1 MIFFFN
7 TLPESICSLLIT
19 TCLFENMRLT
29 KVILHNYR
37 CYSGDVAMSIDD
49 LTCII
54 GRNDVGKSSIMEAL
68 DAFFN
73 DSPTSINKSD
83 LSVTAPAN
91 DQKIEITCSFSGL
104 PAEMVLDTSAS
115 CNLDEEGLLNS
126 NKELEIKRIWDCS
139 GKSLSKSTYLH
150 CNYYD
155 DVEAD
160 GLLSKKKDTLKTF
173 IQTNGIPLLAGGR
186 MTVNRDMRRAIRAH
200 YNMQSRSEKYIKV
213 DGNLGS
219 EDNLKSI
226 WKVISDQLPIYALF
240 KMDRLLSDKDGN
252 IQDPMKLAIEEALRV
267 DDIQKKLRDVE
278 EFVKTYTSKI
288 ADETIKKLANFDSKL
303 AERLQSSFSK
313 ECKWS
318 SVFDIALLNEN
329 NIPLNKRGSGI
340 RRLVLLSFFQAQA
353 EAKKQDKNAPAIIYA
368 IEEPETSQH
377 PEHQIEII
385 RSLIS
390 LSEQESTQVL
400 FTTHS
405 SNLVCE
411 IPLCAIRYVVSSP
424 TLSIIRPVLSDGK
437 PDDKVLS
444 DIIVRLGVLPSPVD
458 KVKVLLYVEGNND
471 ISALKRYS
479 NLLYSNHLIDEDIMS
494 SAKVGIV
501 ITGGSS
507 LRYYIDNKYLDGL
520 GKPAVHIYDN
530 DKPEYRNYVSK
541 VNAEGSSIKMA
552 FNTSMLEM
560 ENFLCKEAI
569 EEAYA
574 ANGYNHLALGIIGH
588 DTNVPIMVCR
598 SLNPDW
604 DTFDEEKQHKKESAV
619 KKFLN
624 TQAVD
629 RMTIERLDARGVKD
643 EIKGWFGTMIAFSQ
657 L

>member
-1 MIFFFN
+1 M
-7 TLPESICSLLIT
+7 S
-19 TCLFENMRLT
+19 MRLT
-29 KVILHNYR
+29 RIILHNYR
-37 CYSGDVAMSIDD
+37 CYAGDVEMSIED

-73 DSPTSINKSD
+73 DSPASINKSD
-83 LSVTAPAN
+83 LTVSALEN
-91 DQKIEITCSFSGL
+91 DQRIEITCFFSDL
-104 PAEMVLDTSAS
+104 PVEMILDSSAS

-126 NKELEIKRIWDCS
+126 DKELEIKRVWDCS
-139 GKSLSKSTYLH
+139 GKTLSKSTFLH

-155 DVEAD
+155 DIEAD
-160 GLLSKKKDTLKTF
+160 GLLSKKKDTLKSF
-173 IQTNGIPLLAGGR
+173 MQTHGISLLPGGR

-200 YNMQSRSEKYIKV
+200 FNMQNRSEKFIKV
-213 DGNLGS
+213 DGNLGT
-219 EDNLKSI
+219 EDNIKSI
-226 WKVISDQLPIYALF
+226 WKVISDQLPVYALF

-267 DDIQKKLRDVE
+267 EEIQQKLRDVE
-278 EFVKTYTSKI
+278 DYVKTYTTKI

-303 AERLQSSFSK
+303 AERLQSSFNK

-318 SVFDIALLNEN
+318 SVFDITLLNEN

-353 EAKKQDKNAPAIIYA
+353 EAKKQDKEAPAIIYA

-390 LSEQESTQVL
+390 LSEQASTQVL

-411 IPLCAIRYVVSSP
+411 IPIRAIRYVVSTPS
-424 TLSIIRPVLSDGK
+424 LSVKIPVLSDGK
-437 PDDKVLS
+437 PDDQVLS
-444 DIIVRLGVLPSPVD
+444 EIIERLGILPSPVD
-458 KVKVLLYVEGNND
+458 KVRVLLYVEGNND

-479 NLLYSNHLIDEDIMS
+479 KLLYDNHIIAEDIMS

-530 DKPEYRNYVSK
+530 DKPEYRKYVSQ
-541 VNAEGSSIKMA
+541 VNAEGVPTKKA

-574 ANGYNHLALGIIGH
+574 ANGQSHLALQVIGH
-588 DTNVPIMVCR
+588 DTDVPIMVCR
-598 SLNPDW
+598 AFNPDW
-604 DTFDEEKQHKKESAV
+604 DTFDEEKQGKKESIV
-619 KKFLN
+619 KRFLN
-624 TQAVD
+624 RQAID
-629 RMTIERLDARGVKD
+629 KMSIERLEARGVKD
-643 EIKGWFGTMIAFSQ
+643 EIRGWFDTLIAFTKQ
-657 L
+657 